1 MRGVRKDLPPLD
13 LLVAFEAA
21 ARKSSFTAAADD
33 LNLTQAAVSRQIRLL
48 EDTLGQKLFIRSHR
62 AVHLTDEGRKYL
74 QTVTLALDHLTNAS
88 REIRRAESELIV
100 TVAAT
105 QSMATLWLLPRIK
118 DFKEE
123 NPDLDIKLIASDSD
137 EECLAETV
145 DVSILRGD
153 GSWAD
158 HYAERLLDEEVF
170 PVCSPA
176 YLAQAGLAQAGPLRD
191 PGDLVETVLI
201 HVVANHEEW
210 MTWPVW
216 LTEMNVTLPED
227 HRQLLINTYPL
238 SIQAACDGLGV
249 ALGWRYL
256 VDAHLESG
264 QLVRPLPQSVTTQDG
279 YYILTRKNRNLTPQ
293 AEAFLEWVRA
303 TR

>member
-1 MRGVRKDLPPLD
+1 MRGIRKDLPPLD

-21 ARKSSFTAAADD
+21 GRKSSFTAAAEE
-33 LNLTQAAVSRQIRLL
+33 LSLTQAAVSRQIRLL
-48 EDTLGQKLFIRSHR
+48 EETLGQKLFIRSHR
-62 AVHLTDEGRKYL
+62 AVHLTDDGRKYL
-74 QTVTLALDHLTNAS
+74 HTVTLALDHLTNAS

-105 QSMATLWLLPRIK
+105 QSVATLWLLPRIK
-118 DFKEE
+118 NFQTE
-123 NPDLDIKLIASDSD
+123 NPALDIKLIASDSD
-137 EECLAETV
+137 AECLDETV
-145 DVSILRGD
+145 DISILRGD
-153 GSWAD
+153 GTWAD

-176 YLAQAGLAQAGPLRD
+176 YLAQVEPLRD
-191 PGDLVETVLI
+191 PGDLVEAVLI

-216 LTEMNVTLPED
+216 LTEMNVALPED

-249 ALGWRYL
+249 ALGWRHL
-256 VDAHLESG
+256 VDAHLDSG

-279 YYILTRKNRNLTPQ
+279 YFVLTQKNRTLTPQ
-293 AEAFLEWVRA
+293 AEAFLDWVRA

>member
-1 MRGVRKDLPPLD
+1 MRGIRKDLPPLD

-21 ARKSSFTAAADD
+21 GRKSSFTAAAEE
-33 LNLTQAAVSRQIRLL
+33 LSLTQAAVSRQIRLL
-48 EDTLGQKLFIRSHR
+48 EETLGQKLFIRSHR
-62 AVHLTDEGRKYL
+62 AVHLTDQGRKYL
-74 QTVTLALDHLTNAS
+74 HTVTLALDHLTNAS

-105 QSMATLWLLPRIK
+105 HSVATLWLLPRIK
-118 DFKEE
+118 DFKDE

-137 EECLAETV
+137 AECLDETV
-145 DVSILRGD
+145 DISILRGD
-153 GSWAD
+153 GSWAGY
-158 HYAERLLDEEVF
+158 YAERLLDEEVF
-170 PVCSPA
+170 PVCSPT
-176 YLAQAGLAQAGPLRD
+176 YLTQVEPLRD
-191 PGDLVETVLI
+191 PADLVETVLI

-216 LTEMNVTLPED
+216 LTEMNVALPED

-256 VDAHLESG
+256 VDAHIDSG

-279 YYILTRKNRNLTPQ
+279 YYVLTQKNRSLTPQ
-293 AEAFLEWVRA
+293 AEAFLDWVRA